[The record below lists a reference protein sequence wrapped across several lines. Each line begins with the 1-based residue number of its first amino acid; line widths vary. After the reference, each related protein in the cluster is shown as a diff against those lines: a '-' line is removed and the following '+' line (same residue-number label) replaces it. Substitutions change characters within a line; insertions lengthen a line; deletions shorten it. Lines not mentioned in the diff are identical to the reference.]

1 MTVSV
6 ALNGIHNNGNKLKK
20 FNIILKFEFIIAEL
34 RSFNVVRNV
43 IKVIY
48 LL

>member
-6 ALNGIHNNGNKLKK
+6 AYNGIYNNGNKLKK
-20 FNIILKFEFIIAEL
+20 FNIILKLEFIIAEL
-34 RSFNVVRNV
+34 HSFNIERNV

-48 LL
+48 L